1 MQPFNAGVIKS
12 VPSFEKQFELEVFTG
27 QDFFYI
33 DADKSHARFNVNAIA
48 KDSNDVAV
56 SVKLAGL
63 TKLTETIQGLL
74 FGAPDA
80 STSPFGYGSMQPI
93 LSISPNTGY

>member
-1 MQPFNAGVIKS
+1 
-12 VPSFEKQFELEVFTG
+12 
-27 QDFFYI
+27 
-33 DADKSHARFNVNAIA
+33 VNAIA

-63 TKLTETIQGLL
+63 TKLTENIQGLL

-80 STSPFGYGSMQPI
+80 GTSPFGYGSMQPLYEHI
-93 LSISPNTGY
+93 IEDRLLIFYSRNGLF